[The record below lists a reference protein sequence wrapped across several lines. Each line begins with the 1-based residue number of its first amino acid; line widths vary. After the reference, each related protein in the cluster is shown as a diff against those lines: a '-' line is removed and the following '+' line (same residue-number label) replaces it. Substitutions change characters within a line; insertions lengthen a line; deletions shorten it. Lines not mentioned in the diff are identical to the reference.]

1 MRKATPSEFN
11 SREGSQ
17 VRVKSIFAAMVLA
30 ATLTAGLSA
39 TASAQSN
46 MDPQQMGTKEQRQA
60 CGADVGRYCKKVK
73 PEDGP
78 MAYLACLQ
86 TNRDKLHP
94 ACKAMLAGVGQ

>member
-1 MRKATPSEFN
+1 
-11 SREGSQ
+11 
-17 VRVKSIFAAMVLA
+17 VKSIFAVVL
-30 ATLTAGLSA
+30 LAGLSA

-86 TNRDKLHP
+86 TNRAKLRP